1 MLVERYQHS
10 VYNLIHRMVRDPG
23 VAEELTQDSFVKA
36 LRALHTFD
44 PSYRFVTWLLRIA
57 HNTAIDYL
65 RRRRPETVPIDTP
78 EGQAGLPE
86 SVLVD
91 RHQRTPLEVA
101 EQADMRRML
110 DWALA
115 QLRPEYRRLVILRY
129 LEDFS
134 YEEIVEVVG
143 LPLGTVK
150 SHLHRA
156 RAEMARLLEGI
167 HPRSRAGVGRGCNLG
182 SADLRRS
189 IWRSDE
195 TP

>member
-1 MLVERYQHS
+1 MQPSDADLAERARRGSQEACRLLVERHQTS
-10 VYNLIHRMVRDPG
+10 VFNLVNRMVRDQG
-23 VAEELTQDSFVKA
+23 AAEELAQDAFLKA
-36 LRALHTFD
+36 FGALHTFD

-65 RRRRPETVPIDTP
+65 RRRRPATVPLGDP
-78 EGQAGLPE
+78 EDRPLPE
-86 SVLVD
+86 SLLVD
-91 RHQRTPLEVA
+91 RGQRTPLEVA
-101 EQADMRRML
+101 EQADLRRTL

-115 QLRPEYRRLVILRY
+115 QLRPAYRRLVVLRY

-156 RAEMARLLEGI
+156 RAEMARLLSE
-167 HPRSRAGVGRGCNLG
+167 AGLADVLRG
-182 SADLRRS
+182 
-189 IWRSDE
+189 
-195 TP
+195 